1 MDEQVAFE
9 QLERRESAIWSLLLA
24 SGYLKV
30 NGLYINVET
39 GKTTYELMLTNRE
52 VRLMFEG
59 MIEGWFSE
67 SVPAYNDFIRA
78 MLCDDVRQ
86 MN

>member
-1 MDEQVAFE
+1 MDEQAAFE

-30 NGLYINVET
+30 NYFHIDVKS
-39 GKTTYELMLTNRE
+39 GKITYERMLTNRE

-59 MIEGWFSE
+59 MIEEWLSE
-67 SVPAYNDFIRA
+67 TVPAYNDFIHA
-78 MLCDDVRQ
+78 LLCDDGA
-86 MN
+86 